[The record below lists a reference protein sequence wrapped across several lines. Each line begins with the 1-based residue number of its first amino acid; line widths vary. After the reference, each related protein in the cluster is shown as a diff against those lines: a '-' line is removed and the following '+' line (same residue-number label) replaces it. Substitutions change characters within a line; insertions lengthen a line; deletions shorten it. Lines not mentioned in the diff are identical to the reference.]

1 MIYMWKRMQKME
13 INCYDML
20 KMCWKLCARR
30 VQQNKK
36 ETKGLYNRKDKLK
49 LFIEY

>member
-1 MIYMWKRMQKME
+1 ME
-13 INCYDML
+13 INCHDML
-20 KMCWKLCARR
+20 KMCSKLCAHW

-36 ETKGLYNRKDKLK
+36 ETKGLNKRKDKLK

>member
-20 KMCWKLCARR
+20 KMCSKLCAHW

-36 ETKGLYNRKDKLK
+36 ETKGLNKRKDKLK